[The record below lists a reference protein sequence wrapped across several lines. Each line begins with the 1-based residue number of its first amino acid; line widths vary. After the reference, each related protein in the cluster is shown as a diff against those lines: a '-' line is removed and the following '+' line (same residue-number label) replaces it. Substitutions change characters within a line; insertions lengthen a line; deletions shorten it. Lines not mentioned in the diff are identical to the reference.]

1 MALLVRVSG
10 KLVHARD
17 ENGETALHRAA
28 RWGRSDCIA
37 VLLRA
42 DACVRAIDGD
52 GRTPLM
58 VCGLRAEVPGQGLH
72 RGARS
77 AARKAFYAAPPGRGE
92 PPLLIL
98 HHRDF
103 DLHAPKAGTQH
114 QETPAR
120 TDAIL
125 KKLERALEKYEARW
139 ADAFEPASL
148 DAVRLAHNARY
159 VAFLEELCGEA
170 SPSTPL
176 AVTPRLQRRL
186 EHLPRGSIKPEASSD
201 TFMSAGSLK
210 AALRAVGAALHAT
223 DEVLRGGG
231 GPRAAF
237 VASRPPGH
245 HAGINGCTHD
255 ACGCGFC
262 LLNNVAIGA
271 IYAIQRWRPPA
282 TPLLARRG
290 WGGAGTGSF
299 GRASTG
305 SAASGASEATTA
317 AVPVRAASAAPE
329 VAGGAAEGVGAGWRG
344 APPRHVRAPDR
355 DPAESPRA
363 APGSSPGAWGGGE
376 SGPITRVA
384 IVDFDVHHGNGT
396 EEIVRAFNS
405 QQQETALRRGTPA
418 HEVPRIF
425 FSSIHLY
432 DTGEGSREFY
442 PGTGGDDR
450 MAQFV
455 MNIPVDPLWK
465 ATPDAPASQGR
476 AAAGTLGR
484 HEFCRKAR
492 ERLFPSLRAF
502 QAQLIFISAGFDA
515 GEADIG
521 NQRPDE
527 HEVSQAGS
535 DLRPEDFEFLTRGVM
550 AVAAASGAGV
560 VSCLEGGYGRMRAG
574 QCVMDKLIANV
585 AAHTAALVGR
595 GA

>member
-1 MALLVRVSG
+1 MEYLVRRGADPALRDGQGRTALHWACEQGTQGAAALLARLSG
-10 KLVHARD
+10 QLVHARD

-28 RWGRSDCIA
+28 RWGRSECIA

-42 DACVRAIDGD
+42 EACVRAIDGE

-139 ADAFEPASL
+139 SDAFEPASL
-148 DAVRLAHNARY
+148 ETVRLAHSARY
-159 VAFLEELCGEA
+159 VAFLEELCDEA

-186 EHLPRGSIKPEASSD
+186 EHLPRGSIKSDASSD

-282 TPLLARRG
+282 TPLAEGSGGRVP
-290 WGGAGTGSF
+290 GAGSR

-305 SAASGASEATTA
+305 SADSG
-317 AVPVRAASAAPE
+317 
-329 VAGGAAEGVGAGWRG
+329 G
-344 APPRHVRAPDR
+344 
-355 DPAESPRA
+355 
-363 APGSSPGAWGGGE
+363 
-376 SGPITRVA
+376 
-384 IVDFDVHHGNGT
+384 
-396 EEIVRAFNS
+396 
-405 QQQETALRRGTPA
+405 
-418 HEVPRIF
+418 
-425 FSSIHLY
+425 
-432 DTGEGSREFY
+432 
-442 PGTGGDDR
+442 
-450 MAQFV
+450 
-455 MNIPVDPLWK
+455 
-465 ATPDAPASQGR
+465 
-476 AAAGTLGR
+476 
-484 HEFCRKAR
+484 
-492 ERLFPSLRAF
+492 
-502 QAQLIFISAGFDA
+502 
-515 GEADIG
+515 
-521 NQRPDE
+521 
-527 HEVSQAGS
+527 
-535 DLRPEDFEFLTRGVM
+535 
-550 AVAAASGAGV
+550 
-560 VSCLEGGYGRMRAG
+560 
-574 QCVMDKLIANV
+574 
-585 AAHTAALVGR
+585 
-595 GA
+595 